1 MPTHHF
7 QPSDNGIARKT
18 GVNRMSMAVISDS
31 SDAAMALS
39 KSNYI
44 NKHAVPFTNKGGNV
58 LQSCLTMS

>member
-1 MPTHHF
+1 
-7 QPSDNGIARKT
+7 RKT